1 MTLRVT
7 VTGVSGGDV
16 HFDAA
21 PGGWVSL
28 SHPQPGAV
36 VAAIGGVGPGDVVIE
51 LDGEDLSSS
60 TAVQR
65 HAARL
70 CTSGCRLD
78 PLPAL
83 RVADVIGLGLRA
95 PQPPLWQTLLGT
107 ARARMSSAD
116 DEAQVRAL
124 AGRVGLARWV
134 DRTAVSLPLRVEALV
149 DLTRALAGLPK
160 VLVWRRPEWLDPV
173 SLGAVTETV
182 MAEQRLG
189 GFTVVEF
196 AQGRAASLVDP

>member
-7 VTGVSGGDV
+7 ATDIPGGDV

-21 PGGWVSL
+21 PGEWVPV
-28 SHPQPGAV
+28 SHPRPDDV
-36 VAAIGGVGPGDVVIE
+36 VAAIGGVGPGEVVIE
-51 LDGEDLSSS
+51 LDGTDLSGAS
-60 TAVQR
+60 AAQR
-65 HAARL
+65 HAAQL
-70 CTSGCRLD
+70 CTTGCRLD

-107 ARARMSSAD
+107 GRARMSSAD

-124 AGRVGLARWV
+124 AGRVGLSRWV
-134 DRTAVSLPLRVEALV
+134 DRTAVSLPLKIEALV

-173 SLGAVTETV
+173 SLGAVTEAV
-182 MAEQRLG
+182 VAEQRLG

-196 AQGRAASLVDP
+196 TLGRPASLVDP

>member
-1 MTLRVT
+1 MTVRVT
-7 VTGVSGGDV
+7 ATGIPGGDV

-21 PGGWVSL
+21 PGEWL
-28 SHPQPGAV
+28 PMTHPQPDAV
-36 VAAIGGVGPGDVVIE
+36 VAALGGVGPGDVVIE
-51 LDGEDLSSS
+51 LDGEDLSAA
-60 TAVQR
+60 TAAQR
-65 HAARL
+65 HAAQL
-70 CTSGCRLD
+70 CSSGGRLD

-107 ARARMSSAD
+107 HGARTSSAD

-134 DRTAVSLPLRVEALV
+134 DRTAVSLPLKIEALV
-149 DLTRALAGLPK
+149 DLTRALAGRPK
-160 VLVWRRPEWLDPV
+160 VLIWRRPEWLDPV
-173 SLGAVTETV
+173 SLAAVTEAV
-182 MAEQRLG
+182 MSEQGLG

-196 AQGRAASLVDP
+196 ALGRAVSLSDP